1 MLWSQCL
8 ITPDISFQLV
18 GAGFDQR
25 QATEAYLVSDKNEQ
39 LALNYMLD
47 QQ

>member
-1 MLWSQCL
+1 MNL
-8 ITPDISFQLV
+8 FQLV
-18 GAGFDQR
+18 DLGFNKQ
-25 QATEAYLVSDKNEQ
+25 QATEAYLMANKNEQ